1 MNYYELLNK
10 LKDYKS
16 KFNIKVLGKTLF
28 KRKIFAVER
37 ILNKKFATAI
47 FVCSIHAREN
57 ISTDV
62 VCKMIDENLFD
73 EIKNFNIGFILMAN
87 PDGVELSQNGIN
99 SARKKYRK
107 FLLTAN
113 NGSEDFSLWKANG
126 RAVDLNNNFA
136 ANFGTNVHSKIP
148 SSSGYVGRK
157 AESEKE
163 TKIIVKYL
171 KKMNPFIV
179 VSYHTKGE
187 EIYYNFFQDNIR
199 LERDKQIAERFAK
212 STGYVIKNPEKTSS
226 GGLKDFVVQK
236 MQIPS
241 LTIELG
247 SDELK
252 HPILKESLDEIFER
266 NKTIAKDLIFAYNV
280 FERWKKDYDIWRKIY
295 EKSFK
300 FSKKSLWAW
309 WSACGCGYC

>member
-99 SARKKYRK
+99 SARKKYRN

-280 FERWKKDYDIWRKIY
+280 FERWKKDYDV
-295 EKSFK
+295 
-300 FSKKSLWAW
+300 
-309 WSACGCGYC
+309 

>member
-10 LKDYKS
+10 IKEYKS

-73 EIKNFNIGFILMAN
+73 VIKNFNVRFILMAN

-107 FLLTAN
+107 FLLSAN

-136 ANFGTNVHSKIP
+136 ANFGTNVHSRVP

-163 TKIIVKYL
+163 TKTIVKYL
-171 KKMNPFIV
+171 KKSKPFIV

-187 EIYYNFFQDNIR
+187 EIYYNFFQDKVR
-199 LERDKQIAERFAK
+199 LERDKQIAESFAK

-280 FERWKKDYDIWRKIY
+280 FERWKKDYDV
-295 EKSFK
+295 
-300 FSKKSLWAW
+300 
-309 WSACGCGYC
+309 

>member
-113 NGSEDFSLWKANG
+113 NRSEDFSLWKANG

-148 SSSGYVGRK
+148 SSSGYVGGK

-163 TKIIVKYL
+163 TKTIVKYL

-187 EIYYNFFQDNIR
+187 EIYYNFFQDKVW

-280 FERWKKDYDIWRKIY
+280 FERWKKDYDVWRKIY

-300 FSKKSLWAW
+300 FGKKSLWAW